1 MNRIEALRL
10 LGLDEDAT
18 DQDIKIAYK
27 ETVQILHPDRFA
39 SNKKLQERATEQ
51 FKNLQEAYEYLT
63 SSAARKSRR
72 GGTSSMDDDPASRRA
87 SARYQHQ
94 QAEAR
99 LAGIQAA
106 RTQLVKQRDALLD
119 ERRNA
124 LIMMVVGGIVA
135 FIAIRRPGAFKTI
148 GGIASAAAIWGVV
161 SLLSSQRNINT
172 LNDHIAELRAEEK
185 AILDELDGAE

>member
-18 DQDIKIAYK
+18 PQDIKTAYK

-63 SSAARKSRR
+63 SGPGARR
-72 GGTSSMDDDPASRRA
+72 GGRAATVEDSPAARRA
-87 SARYQHQ
+87 DARYHQ
-94 QAEAR
+94 REAEAK

-119 ERRNA
+119 ERKNA
-124 LIMMVVGGIVA
+124 ILMTVIGGIVA
-135 FIAIRRPGAFKTI
+135 FIAIRRPGAFKAI

-172 LNDHIAELRAEEK
+172 LNDHITELRAEEK
-185 AILDELDGAE
+185 AILDELDQA

>member
-10 LGLDEDAT
+10 LGLDEDANP
-18 DQDIKIAYK
+18 QDIKTAYK

-63 SSAARKSRR
+63 SGPGARR
-72 GGTSSMDDDPASRRA
+72 GGHTATVEDSPAARRA
-87 SARYQHQ
+87 DARYRQRE
-94 QAEAR
+94 AEAR

-119 ERRNA
+119 ERKNA
-124 LIMMVVGGIVA
+124 ILMTV
-135 FIAIRRPGAFKTI
+135 I

-161 SLLSSQRNINT
+161 SLLSSQRNLNT
-172 LNDHIAELRAEEK
+172 LHDHIAELRAEEK
-185 AILDELDGAE
+185 AILDELDQE

>member
-18 DQDIKIAYK
+18 PQDIKTAYK

-63 SSAARKSRR
+63 SGPGARR
-72 GGTSSMDDDPASRRA
+72 GGHTATVEDSPAARRA
-87 SARYQHQ
+87 DARYRQRE
-94 QAEAR
+94 AEAR

-119 ERRNA
+119 ERKNA
-124 LIMMVVGGIVA
+124 ILMAVIGGIVA
-135 FIAIRRPGAFKTI
+135 FIAIRRPGAFKAI

-185 AILDELDGAE
+185 KLLDQLDEE

>member
-135 FIAIRRPGAFKTI
+135 FIAIRRPGAFKAI

>member
-1 MNRIEALRL
+1 MNRNEALRL

-51 FKNLQEAYEYLT
+51 FKNLQEAYEFLT
-63 SSAARKSRR
+63 SSAAARKSRR
-72 GGTSSMDDDPASRRA
+72 GNTSTMDEDPTSRRA
-87 SARYQHQ
+87 SARYQQQ

-135 FIAIRRPGAFKTI
+135 FIAIRRPGAFKAI

-172 LNDHIAELRAEEK
+172 LNDHIAELREEEK
-185 AILDELDGAE
+185 AILDELDQA

>member
-18 DQDIKIAYK
+18 PQDIKTAYK

-63 SSAARKSRR
+63 SGPGARR
-72 GGTSSMDDDPASRRA
+72 GGRAATVEDSPAARRA
-87 SARYQHQ
+87 DARYYQRE
-94 QAEAR
+94 AEAK

-119 ERRNA
+119 ERKNA
-124 LIMMVVGGIVA
+124 ILMTVIGGIVA
-135 FIAIRRPGAFKTI
+135 FIAIRRPGAFKAI

-185 AILDELDGAE
+185 AILDELDQA